1 MQPGKELEQ
10 LIRAAQRDNRAA
22 VEEIVRRFQPL
33 VWATARRWA
42 LQPDLV
48 DDLAQEGNLALLTA
62 IYNFRPGTAPFTWY
76 VKRQVYYAVRYA
88 LRCSQRLREREGTS
102 LDAPLKDGLGLA
114 AMLAS
119 DQPGPEEQALSTE
132 DKEAFWHAVAKLT
145 RRQQQVVAGRLK
157 GLTFAAIARQL
168 NIAPSTAKGAY
179 ARAEARLK
187 KVLAHQVQIA
197 SVRQSISEGGRKE
210 V

>member
-33 VWATARRWA
+33 VWAAARRWA

-102 LDAPLKDGLGLA
+102 LMHRLKMGWGWLRCWRRISRGRKNK
-114 AMLAS
+114 
-119 DQPGPEEQALSTE
+119 PSTE
-132 DKEAFWHAVAKLT
+132 DKEAFWRCCC
-145 RRQQQVVAGRLK
+145 RRRGSSRW
-157 GLTFAAIARQL
+157 
-168 NIAPSTAKGAY
+168 
-179 ARAEARLK
+179 
-187 KVLAHQVQIA
+187 
-197 SVRQSISEGGRKE
+197 
-210 V
+210 